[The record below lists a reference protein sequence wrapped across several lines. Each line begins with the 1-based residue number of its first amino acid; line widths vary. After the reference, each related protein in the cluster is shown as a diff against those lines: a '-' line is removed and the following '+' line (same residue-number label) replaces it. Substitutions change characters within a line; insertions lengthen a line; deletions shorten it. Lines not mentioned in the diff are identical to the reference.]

1 MWEEGETNSFYDVNQ
16 IEYSPEEL
24 QQYRDLAGMPLFES
38 YEELMRALDN
48 GSKKGSAGNKKMQKK
63 PSERRINASKKR

>member
-1 MWEEGETNSFYDVNQ
+1 MYEEIEVNSFYDVKQ
-16 IEYSPEEL
+16 KQYCPEEL
-24 QQYRDLAGMPLFES
+24 QLYRDLAGMLLFES

-48 GSKKGSAGNKKMQKK
+48 GSKKGSAENKKMQKK